1 MRFSFQGGTYSL
13 GQLLPMRFKPADLL
27 PDPATPLLLQ
37 PQDNGVQLTAAAR
50 ELLHARA
57 GDAAFERA
65 AAEALA
71 EAVGS
76 YSPYSRCPAG
86 LAIVTQGGGVYSGG
100 YVESAAY
107 NPSLPP
113 LQTAIVDAVIGAH
126 GVCGWRWGATMLRQA
141 PASGAAGGKHC
152 AVLFLLCSPSSRHR
166 TAALGTYACRPS
178 LLPLRRRHAL
188 LHRGG

>member
-1 MRFSFQGGTYSL
+1 MSTFCPCPPASSVASVAPPPPPWPHRLPQESVRFSFQGGNYSL

-37 PQDNGVQLTAAAR
+37 PQDNRVQLTATAR
-50 ELLHARA
+50 KLLKARA

-71 EAVGS
+71 AAVGS
-76 YSPYSRCPAG
+76 YSPYSRCPSG
-86 LAIVTQGGGVYSGG
+86 LAIVTQAGGVYSGG

-113 LQTAIVDAVIGAH
+113 LQTAIVAAVIGAH
-126 GVCGWRWGATMLRQA
+126 LV
-141 PASGAAGGKHC
+141 
-152 AVLFLLCSPSSRHR
+152 
-166 TAALGTYACRPS
+166 
-178 LLPLRRRHAL
+178 
-188 LHRGG
+188 